1 MKEQWLD
8 KVRYKTVKLEKYI
21 ERFNWKKHIIMFQCD
36 QKGLFRTLEAL
47 EKRKGEML
55 EMQRFAEFWGRIWKQ
70 NEPMSHMPWM
80 EKVRAK
86 LGKKANL
93 VGEFAITDG
102 NVKKEIAK

>member
-1 MKEQWLD
+1 
-8 KVRYKTVKLEKYI
+8 
-21 ERFNWKKHIIMFQCD
+21 
-36 QKGLFRTLEAL
+36 
-47 EKRKGEML
+47 
-55 EMQRFAEFWGRIWKQ
+55 
-70 NEPMSHMPWM
+70 MPWM